1 MRRKRHKFVYEFEG
15 VISKSEAEDS
25 IESAKKLTDG
35 IFKIVREKVEDLF
48 DRKGKK

>member
-15 VISKSEAEDS
+15 VISKSEAKDS

-35 IFKIVREKVEDLF
+35 IFEIVREKVEDLF
-48 DRKGKK
+48 DRKSKK